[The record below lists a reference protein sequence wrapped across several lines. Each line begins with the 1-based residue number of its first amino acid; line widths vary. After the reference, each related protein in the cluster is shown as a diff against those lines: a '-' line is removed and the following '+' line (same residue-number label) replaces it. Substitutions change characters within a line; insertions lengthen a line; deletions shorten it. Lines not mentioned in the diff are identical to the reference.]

1 VEVGVG
7 HVQSIK
13 SVGGAADARVT
24 IDLDRQVQFT
34 AFRLDRPERICLD
47 LRNTRFS
54 SGVHSQTIAGPTL
67 RGIRS
72 SQFEQN
78 VVRVVLD
85 LNTPAA
91 YTVQFYADPP
101 RLVIELSSGRPQ
113 PQRTPAVATA
123 AQVARSAAGAAELI
137 IALDPGHGG
146 DDLGAVGQQGL
157 EEKQLVLDVALRL
170 GVLLKSQLGAKVIY
184 TRRDDRPVPLEQR
197 ATAAN
202 QAGANLLISIHANG
216 SNDPSA
222 HGVETYSL
230 DAAAANREARLAQ
243 PASPGRHALSSAER
257 LRESRLFA
265 QRVQESLYTGL
276 RSDHVQN
283 RGVRSAPLAVLR
295 EAQMP
300 AILVE
305 ISFLS
310 SPQEEHR
317 LLTDEYRQQIA
328 EALLSGIRRQVAAA
342 VNNDPARK
350 SALVQLP

>member
-1 VEVGVG
+1 
-7 HVQSIK
+7 
-13 SVGGAADARVT
+13 
-24 IDLDRQVQFT
+24 
-34 AFRLDRPERICLD
+34 
-47 LRNTRFS
+47 
-54 SGVHSQTIAGPTL
+54 
-67 RGIRS
+67 
-72 SQFEQN
+72 
-78 VVRVVLD
+78 
-85 LNTPAA
+85 
-91 YTVQFYADPP
+91 
-101 RLVIELSSGRPQ
+101 
-113 PQRTPAVATA
+113 
-123 AQVARSAAGAAELI
+123 LI